1 MECSVSQQFEPMPVP
16 SVDGDDEYRIC
27 ELHPNWTCQPP
38 KNHIMVSRR
47 DTVKGEGMGFRIRK
61 SISLGKGVRVNL
73 GKNGI
78 SSVTVGKRGAPH
90 VTVGKHGTYVGASI
104 PGTGISYS
112 QKISGQKSASSKPA
126 KNKKKAS
133 SPTATAQ
140 LPIATQRLETPAS
153 PSFSGAGGAVQTNKP
168 TISHAE
174 VTSPNGTNASP
185 NVVSPD
191 RTNASPNGMNTP
203 PSGGNHVK
211 TPKQPGNWKRWIV
224 IILVAI
230 VALAIGNMSAD
241 PTQSSQYKELQQ
253 QLTSQKQRNGKL
265 QRQIDELNQKL
276 DDIQDLKDQLEQQK
290 AEQDSQQKQLDRQ
303 KSEQEQKQQEQD
315 QKQQEQDQRQTQLDE
330 REKNIAQREEAKKQ
344 AQEQQLAQVA
354 QQQSQAAQPQSQA
367 PAATSLGRA
376 HGGAFCSPAGATAQS
391 DRSSSIL
398 TCRTASDGRLRWM
411 R

>member
-1 MECSVSQQFEPMPVP
+1 
-16 SVDGDDEYRIC
+16 
-27 ELHPNWTCQPP
+27 
-38 KNHIMVSRR
+38 
-47 DTVKGEGMGFRIRK
+47 MGFRIRK
-61 SISLGKGVRVNL
+61 SISLGKGVRINL

-90 VTVGKHGTYVGASI
+90 VTVGKRGTYVGTSI

-112 QKISGQKSASSKPA
+112 QKISGKKSSASKPA
-126 KNKKKAS
+126 KNKTKAS
-133 SPTATAQ
+133 SLTATAQ
-140 LPIATQRLETPAS
+140 LPITTQRLEAPAS
-153 PSFSGAGGAVQTNKP
+153 PSFSGTGNTAQTNKQ
-168 TISHAE
+168 TISHTE
-174 VTSPNGTNASP
+174 VTSANVTNSNGTNTSPNGTN
-185 NVVSPD
+185 
-191 RTNASPNGMNTP
+191 TP
-203 PSGGNHVK
+203 PPGGNHAK
-211 TPKQPGNWKRWIV
+211 TPKQPGSWKRWIV
-224 IILVAI
+224 VVLVAI

-241 PTQSSQYKELQQ
+241 PTQSNQYKELQQ
-253 QLTSQKQRNGKL
+253 QLTSQKSQNGKL
-265 QRQIDELNQKL
+265 QRQVDELNRKL

-290 AEQDSQQKQLDRQ
+290 AEQDSQQKQLDQQ

-330 REKNIAQREEAKKQ
+330 REKNIVQREEAKKQ

-354 QQQSQAAQPQSQA
+354 QQQQQSQAAQPQSQA

-391 DRSSSIL
+391 DRSTSIL

>member
-1 MECSVSQQFEPMPVP
+1 
-16 SVDGDDEYRIC
+16 
-27 ELHPNWTCQPP
+27 
-38 KNHIMVSRR
+38 
-47 DTVKGEGMGFRIRK
+47 MGFRIRK
-61 SISLGKGVRVNL
+61 SISLGKGVRINL

-112 QKISGQKSASSKPA
+112 QKISGQKSSASKPA
-126 KNKKKAS
+126 KNKTKAS

-153 PSFSGAGGAVQTNKP
+153 PSFSGAGNTAQTDKP

-174 VTSPNGTNASP
+174 ITSP
-185 NVVSPD
+185 NVVSPN
-191 RTNASPNGMNTP
+191 RPNTSPSGTNTP
-203 PSGGNHVK
+203 PTGGNHAK

-241 PTQSSQYKELQQ
+241 PTQSNQYKELQQ
-253 QLTSQKQRNGKL
+253 QLTSQKKQNGKL
-265 QRQIDELNQKL
+265 QQQIDELNRKL

-290 AEQDSQQKQLDRQ
+290 AEQDSQQKQLDQQ

-354 QQQSQAAQPQSQA
+354 QQQQSQTTQSQSQS

-391 DRSSSIL
+391 DRSTSIL

>member
-1 MECSVSQQFEPMPVP
+1 
-16 SVDGDDEYRIC
+16 
-27 ELHPNWTCQPP
+27 
-38 KNHIMVSRR
+38 
-47 DTVKGEGMGFRIRK
+47 MGFRIRK

-78 SSVTVGKRGAPH
+78 SSVTFGKRGAPH
-90 VTVGKHGTYVGASI
+90 VTVGKRGTYVGASV

-112 QKISGQKSASSKPA
+112 QKISDEKPA
-126 KNKKKAS
+126 KAKKAKKNTKRS
-133 SPTATAQ
+133 KADAAQ
-140 LPIATQRLETPAS
+140 LSLT
-153 PSFSGAGGAVQTNKP
+153 
-168 TISHAE
+168 
-174 VTSPNGTNASP
+174 TSPVETTVMPYPSDADKLTLTNTTP
-185 NVVSPD
+185 VSNNEPS
-191 RTNASPNGMNTP
+191 APNGPTDP
-203 PSGGNHVK
+203 PTGGKHTK
-211 TPKQPGNWKRWIV
+211 KSKQPGSWKRWIV
-224 IILVAI
+224 IILVAV

-241 PTQSSQYKELQQ
+241 PTQSSQYKQLEQ
-253 QLTSQKQRNGKL
+253 QLTSQKQHNNKL
-265 QRQIDELNQKL
+265 QRQVDELNRKL

-290 AEQDSQQKQLDRQ
+290 AEQDSQQKQLDQ
-303 KSEQEQKQQEQD
+303 QQSEQE

-354 QQQSQAAQPQSQA
+354 QQQSQAAQSPAQA

-376 HGGAFCSPAGATAQS
+376 HGGAFCSSAGATAQS

>member
-1 MECSVSQQFEPMPVP
+1 
-16 SVDGDDEYRIC
+16 
-27 ELHPNWTCQPP
+27 
-38 KNHIMVSRR
+38 
-47 DTVKGEGMGFRIRK
+47 MGFRIRK

-90 VTVGKHGTYVGASI
+90 VTVGKRGTYVGTSI

-112 QKISGQKSASSKPA
+112 QKISGKKSSASKPA
-126 KNKKKAS
+126 KNKTKAS
-133 SPTATAQ
+133 SLTATAQ
-140 LPIATQRLETPAS
+140 LPITTQRLEAPAS
-153 PSFSGAGGAVQTNKP
+153 PSFSGTGNTAQTNKQ
-168 TISHAE
+168 TIPRTE
-174 VTSPNGTNASP
+174 VTSSNVAKPKGTNTSPNGT
-185 NVVSPD
+185 
-191 RTNASPNGMNTP
+191 NTP
-203 PSGGNHVK
+203 PSGGNHAK
-211 TPKQPGNWKRWIV
+211 TPKQPGSWKRWIV
-224 IILVAI
+224 IIIVAI
-230 VALAIGNMSAD
+230 VALAIGNMMSAD
-241 PTQSSQYKELQQ
+241 PTQSNQYKELQQ
-253 QLTSQKQRNGKL
+253 QLTSQKKQNGKL
-265 QRQIDELNQKL
+265 QQQVDELNRKL

-290 AEQDSQQKQLDRQ
+290 AEQDSQQKQLDQQ

-354 QQQSQAAQPQSQA
+354 QQQQSQTTQSQSQS

-391 DRSSSIL
+391 DRSTSIL

>member
-1 MECSVSQQFEPMPVP
+1 
-16 SVDGDDEYRIC
+16 
-27 ELHPNWTCQPP
+27 
-38 KNHIMVSRR
+38 
-47 DTVKGEGMGFRIRK
+47 MGFRIRK

-90 VTVGKHGTYVGASI
+90 VTMGKHSTYVGASI

-112 QKISGQKSASSKPA
+112 QKISGQKSSVSKPA

-133 SPTATAQ
+133 SPTATAR
-140 LPIATQRLETPAS
+140 LPITTQQLETPDS
-153 PSFSGAGGAVQTNKP
+153 SSFSSAGSVVQTNNS
-168 TISHAE
+168 TISHTE
-174 VTSPNGTNASP
+174 VASP
-185 NVVSPD
+185 N
-191 RTNASPNGMNTP
+191 RTNTSPSGTNTP
-203 PSGGNHVK
+203 PSDGNHSEN
-211 TPKQPGNWKRWIV
+211 PKQPGSWKRWIV

-241 PTQSSQYKELQQ
+241 PTQSNQYKELQQ
-253 QLTSQKQRNGKL
+253 QLTSQKSQNGKL
-265 QRQIDELNQKL
+265 QRQIDELNRKL

-290 AEQDSQQKQLDRQ
+290 AEQDSQQKQLDQQ
-303 KSEQEQKQQEQD
+303 KAEQEQKQQEQD

-354 QQQSQAAQPQSQA
+354 QQQSQAAQPQSPA